1 MINDMLSISYLGFVV
16 KEHGSSPSLPNTPF
30 LSQAAESAQWKER
43 AIGADDRALEDLV
56 VASAT
61 RAELAG
67 LGDGPAELFLNAAID
82 HPYSPFIHGQ
92 TQSPS
97 GVPSRGTPPSSF
109 SFQPME

>member
-1 MINDMLSISYLGFVV
+1 MLSISYLGFVV
-16 KEHGSSPSLPNTPF
+16 KEHAGPPSLPNTPL
-30 LSQAAESAQWKER
+30 LSRAADSAQWKER
-43 AIGADDRALEDLV
+43 AIGADDGGLEELV
-56 VASAT
+56 TASAT
-61 RAELAG
+61 RAGLAAFG
-67 LGDGPAELFLNAAID
+67 EDPAELLLNAAID